1 MGPLMETKNKGINH
15 LDTRTT
21 TLAAL
26 AQVILLLEMLKF
38 SKNMF
43 FAKIFLKKKRNKED
57 FEILR
62 NILFLKSISI

>member
-43 FAKIFLKKKRNKED
+43 FAKIF
-57 FEILR
+57 F
-62 NILFLKSISI
+62 